1 MFHVE
6 RFKNGIWHKMMFTEN
21 RSRLYCDGFVDAYD
35 SFYPSDPMRI
45 MKVEQNGDKKI
56 IRETKGRGKVT
67 T

>member
-6 RFKNGIWHKMMFTEN
+6 RFKNGVWHKMMFTEN
-21 RSRLYCDGFVDAYD
+21 RSRLYCD
-35 SFYPSDPMRI
+35 YPSDPMRI

-56 IRETKGRGKVT
+56 IRETKGKGKVT